1 MLRQGRPVFLNLLQI
16 RMPPPAVLSILHRA
30 SGMALVL
37 VLPVLLWLFD
47 LSLSGEAGFERSR
60 ALLHGGFAKLLLF
73 LLAWGVIHHLFSGI
87 RFLLID
93 FDIGVERAAAR
104 QSAWLTM
111 IAAFAA
117 ALLVGV
123 ML

>member
-1 MLRQGRPVFLNLLQI
+1 LNLFQI

-30 SGMALVL
+30 SGLALVL
-37 VLPVLLWLFD
+37 ILPFLLWLFD
-47 LSLSGEAGFERSR
+47 LSLDGEAGFERAR
-60 ALLHGGFAKLLLF
+60 VLLHGGAAKLLLF

-93 FDIGVERAAAR
+93 FDIGVDRKAAR
-104 QSAWLTM
+104 KSAWAVTGS
-111 IAAFAA
+111 AFGA
-117 ALLVGV
+117 ALLVGA